1 MSARLEIGEDRY
13 RTVGLGRANALREGD
28 GLASDDAV
36 AAALNFA
43 KARAIDWTW
52 SVSAAVM
59 AYLNAQ
65 IPPVPYAGRSP
76 ARACVPSAI
85 IVERIAAVKARR

>member
-13 RTVGLGRANALREGD
+13 RTVGLGR
-28 GLASDDAV
+28 
-36 AAALNFA
+36 A